1 MSVSKRMRSWC
12 LCGAVLLATKGLMA
26 QAPTPESVL
35 GHKPGDDF
43 FLANYE
49 EAVKYFHALAAGSD
63 RMKMFT
69 VGKSTEGRDI
79 EVGVISAPENL
90 ARLDEYKQDT
100 RKLAHALDLN
110 DEQAHTLA
118 RDAKVIVH
126 IDGGLH
132 SSEVAGGQHSIAL
145 AYKLVSAKNDPEIDA
160 ILRNVIVVL
169 WPTLNPDGQDMIV
182 SWYRKNLG
190 TKYEVAPLPWLYQ
203 DYVGHDN
210 NRDGYMMNMKEEQV
224 VTRTELEYSP
234 AIFYCQHQT
243 APFPAR
249 IWIPPFADPISS
261 NVSPYVRSWLNV
273 VGTNMAAYLDQHNMP
288 GAISESRFDNW
299 YAGFTDWAGV
309 FRNEISFFTET
320 ALYRY
325 ATPRFYTVDEF
336 PKEYDDLRALTM
348 YTTPWQGGWW
358 HLHDAVDYMV
368 AGSMSVLDLAAKN
381 HETLLYNQYQSARDN
396 SHRTEPPYAY
406 VIPDKQADVPEAGL
420 LAQKMIDNGLDVY
433 QSQAGF
439 QANGINYPAGSW
451 VIPMDQPFSPMAKEL
466 FERQVYP
473 AAATGATAAGAHL
486 PYDITGWTL
495 PLQMGVT
502 VDAVSDPVGPE
513 QMAKLSKV
521 EKVSLPGTKVEG
533 EGGVFVV
540 SHKPNAAFELVNE
553 ALAKGAHVS
562 MTPDAVKTPEGTER
576 GAFVISG
583 MSGSDLAGMTAKYS
597 IGAAAMRAAP
607 EHTIPVKTAR
617 IGLYRPWQPSIDEGW
632 TRWILENYHYG
643 FKSVYNAEIRSG
655 GLRSRYD
662 VIILPDMRGSQLM
675 EGFHTGIVP
684 GQYAGGIE
692 QSGLD
697 NLRTFVQEGGTLVA
711 FNQAAAGLIPLLS
724 LPVKDVLHGVSN
736 EKFFCAGSLL
746 RVEMQ
751 HPEMPINFGVPAS
764 PIVMFERGPAFET
777 LPGFKGAVLAK
788 YPKQDDPLESGM
800 IIHSDVLHD
809 QIAALEVS
817 YGRGR
822 IFLYGFKPQQ
832 RAQAHGTYRYL
843 FNALYQYEDPAFPVE
858 KPTGEAKP
866 VSGGDRG
873 TADAAD
879 RQAAGSSARGGT
891 GGATEGGET
900 GGGQRRPGTGSGS
913 QP

>member
-1 MSVSKRMRSWC
+1 MPLAGR
-12 LCGAVLLATKGLMA
+12 GVLA
-26 QAPTPESVL
+26 QAPSPESVL
-35 GHKPGDDF
+35 GHRPGDDF
-43 FLANYE
+43 YLANYE

-63 RMKMFT
+63 RIKMFT
-69 VGKSTEGRDI
+69 VGKSTQGRDI

-90 ARLDEYKQDT
+90 AKLDEYKGDAK
-100 RKLAHALDLN
+100 RLARALDLN

-118 RDAKVIVH
+118 REAKVIVH

-145 AYKLVSAKNDPEIDA
+145 AYKLVSAKDDPEVDA
-160 ILRNVIVVL
+160 ILHNVILVL
-169 WPTLNPDGQDMIV
+169 WPTLNPDGQDMVV

-190 TKYEVAPLPWLYQ
+190 TQYEVAPMPWLYQ
-203 DYVGHDN
+203 EYVGHDN
-210 NRDGYMMNMKEEQV
+210 NRDGFMLNMKEEQV
-224 VTRTELEYSP
+224 VTHTELEYSP

-249 IWIPPFADPISS
+249 IWIPPFSDPISS
-261 NVSPYVRSWLNV
+261 NISPYVRSWLNL
-273 VGTNMAAYLDQHNMP
+273 VGTNMTAYLDQHNMP

-320 ALYRY
+320 GLYRY
-325 ATPRFYTVDEF
+325 ATPRFYTTDEF
-336 PKEYDDLRALTM
+336 PKEYSDLRALSM

-358 HLHDAVDYMV
+358 RLRDAVDYMV

-396 SHRTEPPYAY
+396 SHRTEPPFAY

-420 LAQKMIDNGLDVY
+420 LASKMMENGLDVY

-439 QANGINYPAGSW
+439 EANGISYPAGSW

-473 AAATGATAAGAHL
+473 AAATGATAQGAHL

-495 PLQMGVT
+495 PLQMGVA
-502 VDAVSDPVGPE
+502 VDPVSDPLGPE
-513 QMAKLSKV
+513 QMAKL
-521 EKVSLPGTKVEG
+521 TKVDKIEPPAGKLQG
-533 EGGVFVV
+533 EGGVFVL
-540 SHKPNAAFELVNE
+540 SHQPNASFEVVNA
-553 ALAKGAHVS
+553 ALARGATVALS
-562 MTPDAVKTPEGTER
+562 ADPVKTSEGTER
-576 GAFVISG
+576 GAFLISG
-583 MSGSDLAGMTAKYS
+583 LGRADLADLSAKF
-597 IGAAAMRAAP
+597 AVDAQAMRAVP
-607 EHTIPVKTAR
+607 EHAVALKAAR

-632 TRWILENYHYG
+632 TRWILENYHFP
-643 FKSVYNAEIRSG
+643 FKSLYNADIRSS

-662 VIILPDMRGSQLM
+662 IIIVPDLTSEQLM
-675 EGFHTGIVP
+675 DGFHPGVVP

-692 QSGLD
+692 KAGLD
-697 NLRTFVQEGGTLVA
+697 TLRTFVQEGGTLVA
-711 FNQAAAGLIPLLS
+711 FNQAAAALIPLFS
-724 LPVKDVLHGVSN
+724 LPVHNVLQGLGN
-736 EKFFCAGSLL
+736 DKFYCAGALL
-746 RVEMQ
+746 RVEME
-751 HPEMPINFGVPAS
+751 HPEIPVNFGVPAS
-764 PIVMFERGPAFET
+764 PVVMFERGPAFAT
-777 LPGFKGAVLAK
+777 LPGFKGAVLAR

-800 IIHSDVLHD
+800 ILHSDVLHG

-843 FNALYQYEDPAFPVE
+843 FNVLYQYQDPPMPTE
-858 KPTGEAKP
+858 IPTESKP
-866 VSGGDRG
+866 
-873 TADAAD
+873 ADAAGEKTAG
-879 RQAAGSSARGGT
+879 AAGHEAGQGAAGT
-891 GGATEGGET
+891 GGATAGGET
-900 GGGQRRPGTGSGS
+900 GGGKPRPGTGAGS
-913 QP
+913 QPLER